1 MAYEFVTGDTGS
13 KIVVTCTDSVLG
25 TAINLTGATVKL
37 KWITN
42 AGVLANKSMTI
53 TSAATGVCE
62 YQFLAT
68 EIEAPTMTFEVEI
81 TDATAKIITNL
92 DEIVCNVRGAIG

>member
-1 MAYEFVTGDTGS
+1 MAYELITGDTGS
-13 KIVVTCTDSVLG
+13 KLVATCTDNVLG

-37 KWITN
+37 HWITN
-42 AGVLANKSMTI
+42 AGVLANKTMTI

-81 TDATAKIITNL
+81 TDATAKIITSL
-92 DEIVCNVRGAIG
+92 DPITVSVRSQIG